1 MRKRIVS
8 SNQSFLGRKVMP
20 LPISMLGM
28 LRSCA
33 SSSPVESAAMISVR
47 RLRFCAAG
55 TCGLSCAAASD
66 QQAVSRSRI
75 GNFFIVSFC

>member
-20 LPISMLGM
+20 LPISILGM

-33 SSSPVESAAMISVR
+33 NSSPVESAAKISVR
-47 RLRFCAAG
+47 GLRFCVVWGCVA
-55 TCGLSCAAASD
+55 SWAAAND
-66 QQAVSRSRI
+66 QQVVSRSRTV
-75 GNFFIVSFC
+75 NFLIISVC